1 MHEPDVKVRLP
12 RGRPVSP
19 LRAIALRLGIALALV
34 VLAWGMVVLESGDY
48 TDNADG
54 EVSVL
59 DALYYTTVT
68 LTTTGY
74 GDIVPVSERARLLNT
89 LVVTPMRVLFVIVLV
104 GTTIQ
109 ALTERSRTEIRLA
122 RWRARMHEH
131 VVVLGYGTKGR
142 SAVRQLRLHGHE
154 AAHLVIV
161 DSDPRATADA
171 AQDGYLSVTGDATR
185 SATFRAAMVERAA
198 RVVVALDRDDTAI
211 LATLAV
217 RRMNPAVTVVAAARE
232 AEHAELLRQS
242 GASSVVVSSETAGR
256 LLGMATDSPAAVDV
270 VEDLVS
276 FGTGLDL
283 AERPVAG
290 AEVGRSPE
298 SFDVPVLAVVRA
310 GRPHRY
316 NDPEVATLREGDL
329 LLYVVTGAPPL

>member
-1 MHEPDVKVRLP
+1 MHEPDVRTRLP
-12 RGRPVSP
+12 RGRRLSP
-19 LRAIALRLGIALALV
+19 LRAIALRLAIAFALV
-34 VLAWGMVVLESGDY
+34 LVAWGMVVAERGDY
-48 TDNADG
+48 NDSLDG

-74 GDIVPVSERARLLNT
+74 GDIVPVTPSARLLNT
-89 LVVTPMRVLFVIVLV
+89 LVVTPMRITFVIVLV

-122 RWRARMHEH
+122 RWRARMRDH

-142 SAVRQLRLHGHE
+142 SAVRQLRLHGHPKE
-154 AAHLVIV
+154 RLVVV

-171 AQDGYLSVTGDATR
+171 AQEGYLSITGDATR
-185 SATFRAAMVERAA
+185 TATFRAALVERAA

-211 LATLAV
+211 LATLAA
-217 RRMNPAVTVVAAARE
+217 RRLNPRVSVVAAARE
-232 AEHAELLRQS
+232 AEHAELLRES

-256 LLGMATDSPAAVDV
+256 LLGMATDSPAAVEV

-283 AERPVAG
+283 AERQVSA

-298 SFDVPVLAVVRA
+298 SFDVPVLAVVRD
-310 GRPHRY
+310 GRPIRY
-316 NDPEVATLREGDL
+316 GDPEVATLRAGDR
-329 LLYVVTGAPPL
+329 LLYVVTG

>member
-1 MHEPDVKVRLP
+1 MRTRLP
-12 RGRPVSP
+12 RGRSTSP
-19 LRAIALRLGIALALV
+19 LRAIARRLGIALALV
-34 VLAWGMVVLESGDY
+34 LVAWGMVVFERGDY
-48 TDNADG
+48 SDSLDG

-74 GDIVPVSERARLLNT
+74 GDIVPVTTSARLLNT
-89 LVVTPMRVLFVIVLV
+89 FVVTPMRILFVIVLV

-122 RWRARMHEH
+122 RWRSRMREH
-131 VVVLGYGTKGR
+131 VIVLGYGTKGR
-142 SAVRQLRLHGHE
+142 SAVRQLCMHGHPKGR
-154 AAHLVIV
+154 VVVV

-171 AQDGYLSVTGDATR
+171 AQEGYVSVTGDATR
-185 SATFRAAMVERAA
+185 SATFRAALIDRAA
-198 RVVVALDRDDTAI
+198 RVVVALDRDDAAI

-217 RRMNPAVTVVAAARE
+217 RRLNPRVTVVAAARE
-232 AEHAELLRQS
+232 AEHAELLRES

-283 AERPVAG
+283 AEREVHAG
-290 AEVGRSPE
+290 EVGRSPE
-298 SFDVPVLAVVRA
+298 SFDVPVLAVVRD
-310 GRPHRY
+310 GRPYRY
-316 NDPEVATLREGDL
+316 GDPDVATLRAGDR
-329 LLYVVTGAPPL
+329 LLYVVAG

>member
-1 MHEPDVKVRLP
+1 MRLRLP
-12 RGRPVSP
+12 ASPPVSP
-19 LRAIALRLGIALALV
+19 LRAIALRLLVALV
-34 VLAWGMVVLESGDY
+34 LVLLAWGMVVLESDAY

-54 EVSVL
+54 SVSAV

-74 GDIVPVSERARLLNT
+74 GDITPVTERARLLNA

-122 RWRARMHEH
+122 RWRARMRDH
-131 VVVLGYGTKGR
+131 VIVLGYGTKGR
-142 SAVRQLRLHGHE
+142 NAVRELRRHGHPPQRV
-154 AAHLVIV
+154 LVV
-161 DSDPRATADA
+161 DRDPRATADA
-171 AQDGYLSVTGDATR
+171 SSDGYVAVTGDAVR
-185 SATFRAAMVERAA
+185 ADTFRAALVDRAA

-211 LATLAV
+211 LATLAL
-217 RRMNPAVTVVAAARE
+217 RRQNPHVTVVAAARE

-242 GASSVVVSSETAGR
+242 GASSVVVSSETTGR
-256 LLGMATDSPAAVDV
+256 LLGLAADSPAAVEV

-283 AERPVAG
+283 AERPVTER
-290 AEVGRSPE
+290 EVGRSAGAVE
-298 SFDVPVLAVVRA
+298 VPVLAVLRGERVL
-310 GRPHRY
+310 RY
-316 NDPEVATLREGDL
+316 GDPSLGVLREGDRL
-329 LLYVVTGAPPL
+329 LHVVAG